1 MSSPPAGN
9 PHDIVTET
17 LAFTRE
23 LRGRLRASGE
33 SKSGL
38 VERLLREHFGM
49 PPRPDV
55 QTRGRF
61 APGENSRTRRKAT
74 PTG

>member
-1 MSSPPAGN
+1 MSSPPEGD

-23 LRGRLRASGE
+23 LRDRLRASGE
-33 SKSGL
+33 SKSAL
-38 VERLLREHFGM
+38 AERLLREYFGM

-55 QTRGRF
+55 QKRGRF
-61 APGENSRTRRKAT
+61 KPGESARTRRK
-74 PTG
+74 P